1 MILKVSL
8 QCVAGLFYF
17 LNSFISTGFCRLM
30 IMIDLYV
37 ETECDADDATQ
48 PVEFNM
54 SKLCPHK
61 AKGPARLKPFLYE
74 AATKTFVHRN
84 FDS

>member
-1 MILKVSL
+1 
-8 QCVAGLFYF
+8 
-17 LNSFISTGFCRLM
+17 
-30 IMIDLYV
+30 MIDLYV